1 MARRRSGSLLVRL
14 APLGSLGG
22 LGMLAVAGEHYAL
35 AGLLGAGAAV
45 AGYRLLDREG
55 NARRELWRRARSNVR
70 ALERVAREDP
80 VSAPQMR
87 RIAELQ
93 GGLLESWELLPEQY
107 RPLLDEDVFSVVE
120 EVENAVR
127 LARRRAA
134 LRRHLDGMERQ
145 DIRRRIRSL
154 QEDLAQLEEGS
165 PLRATF
171 ERALAGR
178 RAELAGY
185 EEMLDGVSMIN
196 AQLESAESLLGSLR
210 GDLLTLE
217 AGLAPQAL
225 EGGLD
230 RLKERVALFK
240 RSMDEVTRA
249 VGKLHEPA
257 TEELPAR

>member
-1 MARRRSGSLLVRL
+1 MVRRGLLFRL
-14 APLGSLGG
+14 LPLGSFTG
-22 LGMLAVAGEHYAL
+22 LGMLAVAGEQYVL
-35 AGLLGAGAAV
+35 AGLLGVGAAA

-55 NARRELWRRARSNVR
+55 NARRELSRRARANVR

-80 VSAPQMR
+80 ISAPQMR

-93 GGLLESWELLPEQY
+93 GGLLESWELLPEEY
-107 RPLLDEDVFSVVE
+107 RPLLDEDVFTVIE
-120 EVENAVR
+120 EVEGTVR

-134 LRRHLDGMERQ
+134 LRRHLDGMDRR

-154 QEDLAQLEEGS
+154 EEDLSRLEEGS
-165 PLRATF
+165 SLRATF
-171 ERALAGR
+171 ERALEGR

-185 EEMLDGVSMIN
+185 EEMLDGISMIN
-196 AQLESAESLLGSLR
+196 AQLESAESLLGGLR

-225 EGGLD
+225 ESGLV

-240 RSMDEVTRA
+240 KSMDEVTRA